1 MKKIELVIKIGS
13 MALINKDYNDINYN
27 IFARLSRE
35 LRPGYALVSS
45 GATEIGRLDYIK
57 RNGRELKESET
68 DSEIKTD
75 YSAQGQSVLMQ
86 NYRQFVDSKFSL
98 RQILVEH
105 QHFNDKAKR
114 EHLKDMLLRC
124 PAQNAVPIINY
135 NDAVSDEENRKME
148 IQAMRREG
156 QKTVECV
163 DNDETA
169 AQIAC
174 LLGCET
180 LLILTGT
187 DGIYRVASD
196 PSTLVEN
203 VFAENAEK
211 LVAEVCELQKS
222 CVGASRKGAFGALA
236 KLEYI
241 KEPLRRGIKV
251 IISNSA
257 FKVDDILSGKARRT
271 AFYLK

>member
-1 MKKIELVIKIGS
+1 MKKIDLVIKIGS

-27 IFARLSRE
+27 VFARLSRE

-57 RNGRELKESET
+57 RNGAELLGSS
-68 DSEIKTD
+68 DDEIKTD
-75 YSAQGQSVLMQ
+75 YAAQGQSVLMQ
-86 NYRQFVDSKFSL
+86 NYRQFVDSAISL

-114 EHLKDMLLRC
+114 EHLKAMLLRC
-124 PAQNAVPIINY
+124 PDQNAVPIINY
-135 NDAVSDEENRKME
+135 NDAVSDDENRKME
-148 IQAMRREG
+148 IQAMRRDG
-156 QKTVECV
+156 QKAVECV

-174 LLGCET
+174 LLGCGT

-187 DGIYRVASD
+187 DGIYQVASD
-196 PSTLVEN
+196 PSTLVER
-203 VFAENAEK
+203 VSADTAERLVEK
-211 LVAEVCELQKS
+211 VGELQKS

-241 KEPLRRGIKV
+241 KEPLRQGIKV
-251 IISNSA
+251 IISNSV
-257 FKVDDILSGKARRT
+257 FKIDDILNGRVRRT
-271 AFYLK
+271 VFYLE